1 MVTVAETRERQRK
14 WDLRFLDMARLVATW
29 SKDPSTKCG
38 AVICDPNYR
47 VVSVG
52 FNGYPS
58 GVPDD
63 NSLHIREEKYLKV
76 IHGEINSILFA
87 RRDLFGCTIFV
98 YPLPPCSQCMA
109 SIIQS
114 GISRVVTVEP
124 SISLK
129 ERWGASNKIAQEM
142 AENAGVIFSVIE
154 LI

>member
-1 MVTVAETRERQRK
+1 
-14 WDLRFLDMARLVATW
+14 
-29 SKDPSTKCG
+29 
-38 AVICDPNYR
+38 
-47 VVSVG
+47 
-52 FNGYPS
+52 
-58 GVPDD
+58 
-63 NSLHIREEKYLKV
+63 
-76 IHGEINSILFA
+76 
-87 RRDLFGCTIFV
+87 
-98 YPLPPCSQCMA
+98 MA